1 MSTDP
6 REALD
11 AFHEAVRE
19 HYAASA
25 HRTGDQD
32 SRVEAAYMALA
43 DAFEIYEDAIYT
55 AFDEVTPF
63 ELFDDVEDAKDD
75 YDEFV
80 LDDDDQDDC
89 ARRLLG
95 LRSPAV
101 SGDLVAHLG
110 DLLGQVDIAA
120 GDLGQLGGRAGR
132 DQGAG
137 DAAAPVECQRDI
149 GRRHAQ

>member
-11 AFHEAVRE
+11 AFLEAVGE

-25 HRTGDQD
+25 HRNGDQD
-32 SRVEAAYMALA
+32 PRVEAAYMALA

-75 YDEFV
+75 GEFL
-80 LDDDDQDDC
+80 LDDDDEDD
-89 ARRLLG
+89 
-95 LRSPAV
+95 
-101 SGDLVAHLG
+101 
-110 DLLGQVDIAA
+110 
-120 GDLGQLGGRAGR
+120 
-132 DQGAG
+132 
-137 DAAAPVECQRDI
+137 
-149 GRRHAQ
+149 

>member
-11 AFHEAVRE
+11 AFLEAVRE

-25 HRTGDQD
+25 HRNGDQD
-32 SRVEAAYMALA
+32 PRVEAAYMALA

-75 YDEFV
+75 DESG
-80 LDDDDQDDC
+80 LDEEFELAEDDE
-89 ARRLLG
+89 
-95 LRSPAV
+95 
-101 SGDLVAHLG
+101 
-110 DLLGQVDIAA
+110 
-120 GDLGQLGGRAGR
+120 
-132 DQGAG
+132 
-137 DAAAPVECQRDI
+137 DA
-149 GRRHAQ
+149 